1 VTPLGRELVELI
13 AAEGP
18 ISVERFMSL
27 ALSHPL
33 HGYYRS
39 RHPIGARG
47 DFITAPEISQMF
59 GELIGLW
66 AADCWSRMG
75 RPGKFNLIELGP
87 GRATLM
93 IDALRALRLMPDF
106 LRAAS
111 VHLVETSET
120 LRECQRAALIP
131 TRPEPDAAGLPRID
145 QDRCPTATIAW
156 HGSLQDIPEAPLILI
171 ANEFLDA
178 LPVRQFVYAR
188 DGWHERLV
196 GLDETGALAFGVAGA
211 VEQSLRGTA
220 SPGAILEI
228 CPQAIVLTAEIA
240 RRVVAHGGVALLIDY
255 GHARPGFGDTLQAV
269 SNHARADPLAMPGE
283 ADLTAHVD
291 FAAIAQ
297 AAGRAGAAILGPVTQ
312 REFLRNLGIEARAA
326 KLKSRAT
333 PAQRAA
339 VDAALLRLTGD
350 GPAQMG
356 ALFKVMAIADPR
368 LGELAGLA

>member
-1 VTPLGRELVELI
+1 MTPLGREIAELI

-27 ALSHPL
+27 ALSHPQ

-39 RHPIGARG
+39 RHPIGAKG

-75 RPGKFNLIELGP
+75 RPGKFNLVELGP

-93 IDALRALRLMPDF
+93 LDALRALRLMPNF

-111 VHLVETSET
+111 IHLVEASEA
-120 LRECQRAALIP
+120 LKDCQRAALMP
-131 TRPEPDAAGLPRID
+131 AGPESDTAGRPRID
-145 QDRCPTATIAW
+145 QDHCPASIAW
-156 HGSLQDIPEAPLILI
+156 HGRLQDVSEAPLILI

-178 LPVRQFVYAR
+178 LPVRQFVFAR

-196 GLDETGALAFGVAGA
+196 GLDEKGALTFGVAGA
-211 VEQSLRGTA
+211 VEPCLRGTA
-220 SPGAILEI
+220 PPGAILEI
-228 CPQAIVLTAEIA
+228 CSQAIVLTAEIA

-269 SNHARADPLAMPGE
+269 SNHARADPLHAPGE

-297 AAGRAGAAILGPVTQ
+297 AARRAGAAVLGPVTQ
-312 REFLRNLGIEARAA
+312 GEFLRNLGIEARAA
-326 KLKSRAT
+326 KLKSSAT
-333 PAQRAA
+333 PAQGAA
-339 VDAALLRLTGD
+339 VDAALLRLTGE
-350 GPAQMG
+350 GPAEMG

>member
-1 VTPLGRELVELI
+1 VTPLRREIVELI

-27 ALSHPL
+27 ALSHPR

-75 RPGKFNLIELGP
+75 RSDKFNLVELGP

-111 VHLVETSET
+111 VHLVETSEA
-120 LRECQRAALIP
+120 LRECQRAALMP
-131 TRPEPDAAGLPRID
+131 TGQAPGTTGLPGM
-145 QDRCPTATIAW
+145 DRDRRPTPIAW
-156 HGSLQDIPEAPLILI
+156 HGSLQEVPEAPLILI

-178 LPVRQFVYAR
+178 LPLRQFVFAR

-196 GLDETGALAFGVAGA
+196 GLDEEGGLAFGLAGA
-211 VEQSLRGTA
+211 IEPSLCSTA
-220 SPGAILEI
+220 SQGAILEI
-228 CPQAIVLTAEIA
+228 CPQAITLAAEIA

-269 SNHARADPLAMPGE
+269 SHHARTDPLATPGE

-297 AAGRAGAAILGPVTQ
+297 AARQSGAAVLGPVTQ
-312 REFLRNLGIEARAA
+312 GEFLRALGIEARAA
-326 KLKSRAT
+326 RLKSSAT
-333 PAQRAA
+333 SAQGAA
-339 VDAALLRLTGD
+339 VDAALRRLTGD
-350 GPAQMG
+350 GPAEMG
-356 ALFKVMAIADPR
+356 TLFKVMAIADPR
-368 LGELAGLA
+368 LGELAGLT